1 MSNGASSGPSGIIT
15 RTYKSGSIIYFEN
28 DKSEYVYILK
38 AGKVFLTSI
47 KLDTGEEVKEEVR
60 QGEFFGVKSAL
71 GKYPREETAQ
81 TVGNTTVLVLTPVD
95 FERLVLKNANIVRKM
110 LRVFS
115 NQLRR
120 IVKMERSVLGESEIV
135 NPDVELFKIGE
146 YYYKAGV
153 EKHAQ
158 YAYKRYLEYYPD
170 GEQAALAM
178 KRVRAIDAGEPPPAD
193 VGRIAVAAPAAATA
207 KPAPQGDDFSTE
219 EHHGPGDMLDFD
231 DAPHEDGGSRADTG
245 SRADA
250 GAAKTALSDEMDDF
264 FSDADSSGPDDMSLD
279 SAVDADSPMDLNES
293 ADASFS
299 KGNHATAL
307 ELYQKIISLNRTK
320 SPDEKKIYEKAHF
333 NAGQC
338 FMQTGRPKE
347 ALEMFSQVLKNMPDS
362 PYVKSSIYHIGLI
375 FESVNQKEKA
385 ITYYNKVLN
394 MTPKDKLNSDALGK
408 IKQLQGK

>member
-1 MSNGASSGPSGIIT
+1 MSNGAAPGPSGIIT

-28 DKSEYVYILK
+28 DKSEYIYILK
-38 AGKVFLTSI
+38 AGKVFLTSV

-81 TVGNTTVLVLTPVD
+81 TLGNTTVLVLTPVD

-110 LRVFS
+110 LRIFS

-135 NPDVELFKIGE
+135 NPDAELFKIGE

-178 KRVRAIDAGEPPPAD
+178 KRVRAIDAGEPAPAD
-193 VGRIAVAAPAAATA
+193 IDHAAGTASAASARPAA
-207 KPAPQGDDFSTE
+207 QGDDLSLDDS
-219 EHHGPGDMLDFD
+219 GGGGDMIDFND
-231 DAPHEDGGSRADTG
+231 TPHE
-245 SRADA
+245 DA

-264 FSDADSSGPDDMSLD
+264 FSDTSSSGLDDFSLD
-279 SAVDADSPMDLNES
+279 DAVDVGSPADINSS
-293 ADASFS
+293 ADASFN
-299 KGNHATAL
+299 KGNYTTAL
-307 ELYQKIISLNRTK
+307 KLFQKIIALNRTK
-320 SPDEKKIYEKAHF
+320 SPDEKKIHEKAHF
-333 NAGQC
+333 DAGRC
-338 FMQTGRPKE
+338 MFELGRPRE
-347 ALEMFSQVLKNMPDS
+347 AMDMFSQVLKNMPES
-362 PYVKSSIYHIGLI
+362 PYVKNSIYHIGMI

-394 MTPKDKLNSDALGK
+394 MTPKDRLNSDALNK